1 MSSEDRVTFWVEM
14 QQKVWHGDTNS
25 KASFITLKRRNSD
38 EIIFRCP
45 VDAENIPTIIKQFLQ
60 MQAEELPKGSHAF
73 VLVATDEAGM
83 QLSELP
89 QTVKGSN
96 HEASTAAQ
104 EQLALQN
111 ATAKGLANLDAVNQ
125 ILQRNAEQ
133 LAEKLGAALED
144 KFAVLDELVGQR
156 GTNFVAQLELS
167 KFNRNQER
175 LDLLVQ
181 NLAPALGVLATFA
194 AEKVLAANP
203 DLLKKM
209 GAKQNVGSA
218 TTEKPA
224 DSASPSVAEP
234 RQDFIPENTK
244 GGRKGNH
251 RPVPA

>member
-1 MSSEDRVTFWVEM
+1 MSSDDRITFWVEM
-14 QQKVWHGDTNS
+14 QQKVWHGDTQS

-45 VDAENIPTIIKQFLQ
+45 IDAENIPSMFKQFLQ

-73 VLVATDEAGM
+73 VLIASDETGT

-96 HEASTAAQ
+96 HEASSAAQ

-133 LAEKLGAALED
+133 LAEKLGSALED

-156 GTNFVAQLELS
+156 GTNFVAQLDLA

-175 LDLLVQ
+175 MDILIQ
-181 NLAPALGVLATFA
+181 NLAPALGVLANWA
-194 AEKVLAANP
+194 AEKALASNP
-203 DLLKKM
+203 DLLKKF
-209 GAKQNVGSA
+209 GGQPNVGSA
-218 TTEKPA
+218 TTEKPV
-224 DSASPSVAEP
+224 DSASTSVAEP
-234 RQDFIPENTK
+234 RQDLVPSNTK
-244 GGRKGNH
+244 GGRKGNY